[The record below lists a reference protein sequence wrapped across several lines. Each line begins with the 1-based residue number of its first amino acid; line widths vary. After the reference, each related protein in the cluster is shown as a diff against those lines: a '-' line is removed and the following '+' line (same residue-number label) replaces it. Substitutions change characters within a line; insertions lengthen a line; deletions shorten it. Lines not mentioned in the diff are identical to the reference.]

1 MEILYAKEIIK
12 SILLRKVFQDR
23 YIINFIS
30 KHKGNALIN
39 RRKNKFLQINTS
51 TPSKFTKI
59 NFKLVHSNID
69 VLDYMYFKIFT
80 ICNKTDYVIILSK
93 KINIDVLEIN
103 FVGLDKNI
111 SEVINTVRNFF
122 LRLH

>member
-1 MEILYAKEIIK
+1 METLYAKEIIK
-12 SILLRKVFQDR
+12 SVLLRKVFQNK

-30 KHKGNALIN
+30 NHKNNALIN

-51 TPSKFTKI
+51 SSKFIKV

-80 ICNKTDYVIILSK
+80 ICNNTDFVIILSK

-111 SEVINTVRNFF
+111 SEVINTVHNFF

>member
-1 MEILYAKEIIK
+1 METLYSKEIIK
-12 SILLRKVFQDR
+12 SFLLRKIFQDR

-30 KHKGNALIN
+30 NHKKSALIN

-51 TPSKFTKI
+51 IPSKFTKI
-59 NFKLVHSNID
+59 NFKLVHSNKD
-69 VLDYMYFKIFT
+69 VLNYMYFKIFT

-93 KINIDVLEIN
+93 KINNDSLEIN

-111 SEVINTVRNFF
+111 SEVIKTVRNFF

>member
-1 MEILYAKEIIK
+1 METIYAKEIIK
-12 SILLRKVFQDR
+12 SFLLRKIFQDR

-30 KHKGNALIN
+30 NYKKNSLIN
-39 RRKNKFLQINTS
+39 RRKNKFMLINPHV
-51 TPSKFTKI
+51 PSKFSKI
-59 NFKLVHSNID
+59 NFKLVHSNTD

-80 ICNKTDYVIILSK
+80 ICEKTNYVIILSK
-93 KINIDVLEIN
+93 KIKNDLLEIN

-111 SEVINTVRNFF
+111 SKVIKSVHNFF